1 MKHPL
6 RTGLTAAIGAAL
18 CLPMLSVAPTA
29 TAHEGHDDAP
39 AAPSKGQFQKVTL
52 NDRPG
57 EPVDLA
63 VLPNG
68 DVLHTTRAGVIWHND
83 AKTGVNSIAG
93 RIPVYLHDEE
103 GLQSVALDPGYD
115 GKKNTWIYLY
125 YSPPLDTP
133 ADDEVTAS
141 INEGDAPE
149 TGTAAD
155 FKRYEGF
162 LRVSK
167 FRFVDGQVKL
177 GTERKVIDVP
187 VDRGIC
193 CHVGGDI
200 VFDSKGNLI
209 LSTGD
214 DSNPFQSDGFVP
226 LDERSDH
233 NPAFDAQRTAA
244 NTNDLRGK
252 ILRIT
257 PKAKGGYSIPKGNLF
272 RRGTPKTRPEIY
284 SMGWRNPFRI
294 EIDPDTDALWVADYS
309 PDAKKS
315 KAKRG
320 PAGHG
325 KWAVV
330 DEPGNYGWPYCA
342 TSRLPYNDY
351 DFKKEKSGKKFD
363 CAAPVNTSVHNTG
376 KRRLPP
382 VEQPEVWY
390 TYGKSKKFPELGKG
404 GIGPMAGPAYQFD
417 QRDTKGRNP
426 VAWPKRYDDTP
437 LFYEWTRDYIK
448 GFHLDDGAVGIEDV
462 VPGIVTDNPMDMEF
476 GPDGALYV
484 LEYGDGYFAENPDAQ
499 LSRIDFI
506 GKGGNR
512 SPVPAIV
519 ATPAAGKGPLTV
531 QLTSEGT
538 KDPDGATKLRY
549 AWDFEGDG
557 TVDSRGASATH
568 TYTQDGTYRAT
579 LTVTDKGGRR
589 ASTDVD
595 IVVGNQAPELEFVTP
610 VADQPFTFGDTVA
623 YEVTVTDDDPVDC
636 SRVTVTYVLGH
647 DTHGHPQST
656 ATGCKGSL
664 VTTVPGGHDPATD
677 DLGAVFVAQYTDSGS
692 TPGLSGSAEV
702 VLEPAG

>member
-1 MKHPL
+1 MKHHL
-6 RTGLTAAIGAAL
+6 RAGLTVAAGAAL
-18 CLPMLSVAPTA
+18 CLPLLTVTTVA
-29 TAHEGHDDAP
+29 TAHEGHSDSTAP
-39 AAPSKGQFQKVTL
+39 PPSKQFQKVTL

-57 EPVDLA
+57 EPLDLA
-63 VLPNG
+63 VLPDG
-68 DVLHTTRAGVIWHND
+68 DVLHTTRAGVIWHHD
-83 AKTGVNSIAG
+83 AQTGTNRVAG

-103 GLQSVALDPGYD
+103 GLQSIALDPGYD
-115 GKKNTWIYLY
+115 GKKNTWVYMY

-133 ADDEVTAS
+133 ADDESTAS

-149 TGTAAD
+149 TGTKAD
-155 FKRYEGF
+155 FERYDGF

-167 FRFVDGQVKL
+167 FRFVDGQVQL
-177 GTERKVIDVP
+177 GTERKVLDVP
-187 VDRGIC
+187 VDRGMC

-200 VFDSKGNLI
+200 VFDSAGNLI

-214 DSNPFQSDGFVP
+214 DSNPFQSDGYVP
-226 LDERSDH
+226 LDERADR

-257 PKAKGGYSIPKGNLF
+257 PKAKGGYTIPKGNLF
-272 RRGTPKTRPEIY
+272 RPGTPKTRPEIY

-294 EIDPDTDALWVADYS
+294 EIDPETDNLWVADYS

-315 KAKRG
+315 KASRG

-330 DEPGNYGWPYCA
+330 DGPGNYGWPYCA
-342 TSRLPYNDY
+342 TARMPYNDY
-351 DFKKEKSGKKFD
+351 DFAKKKSGKKFD

-390 TYGKSKKFPELGKG
+390 SYGKSKQFPQLGKG
-404 GIGPMAGPAYQFD
+404 GIAPMAGPAYQFD
-417 QRDTKGRNP
+417 RKLTRGKNP
-426 VAWPKRYDDTP
+426 VAWPERYDGTP

-448 GFHLDDGAVGIEDV
+448 GIHVDGTKVGIEDV
-462 VPGIVTDNPMDMEF
+462 LRGFVVDNPMDMEF

-499 LSRIDFI
+499 LARIDFV

-512 SPVPAIV
+512 SPIPKITAEP
-519 ATPAAGKGPLTV
+519 TAGRAPLTV
-531 QLTSEGT
+531 AFSSRGT
-538 KDPDGATKLRY
+538 KDPDGDKKLRY
-549 AWDFEGDG
+549 AWDFDSDG
-557 TVDSRGASATH
+557 TVDSRKRNGTF
-568 TYTQDGTYRAT
+568 TYTQDGSYRAS
-579 LTVTDKGGRR
+579 LRVTDKGGRW
-589 ASTDVD
+589 ASADVD
-595 IVVGNQAPELEFVTP
+595 VTVGNQAPEVEFVTP
-610 VADQPFTFGDTVA
+610 VEDQAFRFGDTVS
-623 YEVTVTDDDPVDC
+623 YELKVTDDEPVDC

-656 ATGCKGSL
+656 ATGCSGSL

-677 DLGAVFVAQYTDSGS
+677 DLAAVFVAEYTDTGS
-692 TPGLSGSAEV
+692 QPGLSGYAEV
-702 VLEPAG
+702 VLDPAG